1 MRGKAYNSL
10 QNDGFRVLTKSETM
24 GSSRAGRSDPM
35 VSDLSVET
43 FVAVVLILLTL
54 Y

>member
-1 MRGKAYNSL
+1 MFLLWGSGIWWKCLR
-10 QNDGFRVLTKSETM
+10 FRLGERPGGDHGVR
-24 GSSRAGRSDPM
+24 RAGRTDP
-35 VSDLSVET
+35 LVET